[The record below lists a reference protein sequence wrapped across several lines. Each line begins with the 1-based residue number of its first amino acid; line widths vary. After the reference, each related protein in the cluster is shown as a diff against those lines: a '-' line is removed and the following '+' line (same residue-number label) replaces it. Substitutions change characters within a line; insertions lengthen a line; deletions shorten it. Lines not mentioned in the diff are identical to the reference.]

1 MPNFTAGY
9 PKLTGNNEKDIKI
22 LNDWATALT
31 DELKF
36 ILSNLDECNISESL
50 INLLKEQ

>member
-9 PKLTGNNEKDIKI
+9 PKLTGDEKKDLKA
-22 LNDWATALT
+22 LQDWAVALT

-36 ILSNLDECNISESL
+36 VLSNLDECNVSESFL
-50 INLLKEQ
+50 EGIK